1 MDAVVV
7 VRSTGY
13 EREGKMI
20 LVKIE
25 KRESVALLTINR
37 PEGLNALNASVLR
50 ELSDALDSLAEES
63 DVRALVVTGA
73 GDRAFV
79 AGADIGEMAELTR
92 EEALSFARA
101 GHEVMNRFSA
111 FPVPTIAA
119 VNGFALGGG
128 FELALACDLII
139 ASESSRFA
147 FPETGLGITPGFGG
161 TQRLARLAG
170 PMVACDLIFTGR
182 RLNAAQALAL
192 GVVSEVTEPDSLL
205 DRALEIANTIAL
217 KAPVAVR
224 NAKRA
229 IYEGLEG
236 SLADGFAIE
245 AELFSRCFDTE
256 DRMNAMRA
264 FVNKEK
270 APPFQGR

>member
-1 MDAVVV
+1 M
-7 VRSTGY
+7 T
-13 EREGKMI
+13 
-20 LVKIE
+20 LVKVE
-25 KRESVALLTINR
+25 KKETVALLTINR
-37 PEGLNALNASVLR
+37 PEGLNALNTAVLK
-50 ELSDALDSLAEES
+50 ELSDALDALAEDS
-63 DVRALVVTGA
+63 DLRVLVVTGA

-92 EEALSFARA
+92 EEAVSFARA
-101 GHEVMNRFSA
+101 GHETMEKLSS

-139 ASESSRFA
+139 ASAKARFA

-161 TQRLARLAG
+161 TQRIARLAG

-182 RLNAAQALAL
+182 RLNAEQALAL
-192 GVVSEVTEPDSLL
+192 GIVAEITDVETLL
-205 DRALEIANTIAL
+205 DRAMEIANTIAD
-217 KAPVAVR
+217 KAPVAIR

-229 IYEGLEG
+229 IYEGLG
-236 SLADGFAIE
+236 GTLSDGLTLE
-245 AELFSRCFDTE
+245 TKYFSQCFDTE
-256 DRMNAMRA
+256 DQKNAMRA

-270 APPFQGR
+270 APPFEGR

>member
-1 MDAVVV
+1 M
-7 VRSTGY
+7 T
-13 EREGKMI
+13 
-20 LVKIE
+20 LVKVE
-25 KRESVALLTINR
+25 KKETVALLTINR
-37 PEGLNALNASVLR
+37 PEGLNALNTAVLK
-50 ELSDALDSLAEES
+50 ELSDALDALAEDS
-63 DVRALVVTGA
+63 DLRVLVVTGA

-92 EEALSFARA
+92 EEAVSFARA
-101 GHEVMNRFSA
+101 GHETMEKLSS

-139 ASESSRFA
+139 ASAKARFA

-161 TQRLARLAG
+161 TQRLARLVG

-182 RLNAAQALAL
+182 RLNAEQALAL
-192 GVVSEVTEPDSLL
+192 GVVTEIADPESLL
-205 DRALEIANTIAL
+205 ERVLEIAHAIAE
-217 KAPVAVR
+217 KAPAAIR
-224 NAKRA
+224 NAKSA
-229 IYEGLEG
+229 IYEGLCG
-236 SLADGFAIE
+236 TLSDGIAIE
-245 AELFSRCFDTE
+245 TEQFSRCFDT
-256 DRMNAMRA
+256 DDQKSAMRA